1 LYRDTGAGYDEI
13 VPISPLVGAVAGDR
27 LGASIALTDSGNYLA
42 IGIPGKNTNTGI
54 VRIYENDSGTS
65 LYQEL
70 HSVTNEADA
79 EYGSKLFFMNNDE
92 SLVVFSEKGNSQ
104 DSTYVDAGRVDIYDS
119 YNTKFIYGES
129 LTPFSDQLDN
139 YGDKIAVGNN
149 TILVSAP
156 LNATGKLF
164 SYIKQANTKSWSM
177 LHEETPRPNVSKI
190 KKAFL
195 YNSTTDQLISYLDIV
210 DPVQGKIPGPADQE
224 IKYKTYF
231 DPATYSVGTDAVNV
245 DTGMNWTTSQKG
257 MLWWDLTKAK
267 FLENQGGTAVYK
279 STTWNKLYETAS
291 IDIYEW
297 VETKYSPSEWDK
309 LADTEK
315 GLALG
320 ISGLSKYGN
329 SVYSLKQR
337 YDNIS
342 KQFTNIY
349 YFWVKNTKII
359 PNVPGRLLSAAD
371 VSALIS
377 DPSGYGYSCLALTG
391 SNSFTLVNVANLIS
405 DKDINLNV
413 QYWLIDNQEINN
425 HSQWKVIS
433 ENVSTII
440 PKEIERKWFH
450 SLIGKDD
457 SDRSVPDFKLPI
469 KQRYGVE
476 FRPRQ
481 SMFVNRVEALKQ
493 FVERVNSVLAK
504 TLIVDDFNLTALN
517 QSEIAPS
524 AVAGSWDTIIDFET
538 ELQFVGTA
546 SLVQADLTP
555 VITNGVLT
563 NVIINNA
570 GSGYV
575 NSPHLRIIGTG
586 VNAAAKAIVDNTGKV
601 SAIEILDSGSGY
613 SDSDTSVK
621 IRPYAVLVNSDSTS
635 FDKWSIYQW
644 VNNKWS
650 KSKSQSYDVT
660 KFWNYIDW
668 YQTGYNQFTKID
680 HIVENTYQLVTAEVN
695 TGEIVKVKNIGTG
708 GWLLLEKFD
717 NVVTIDYT
725 QNYKVVGRQDGTI
738 QFSPS
743 LYAFDNTVIGFDN
756 QLFDGGLY
764 DNLAAKELRIII
776 DAIKN
781 DIFVDDL
788 RQEYLNLFFAS
799 IRYVLHEQLLTDWVM
814 KTSFVKA
821 VHNVGELKEKVT
833 YNNDNLANFEDYVN
847 EVKPFRTKVR
857 DYVSSYTKLDTAQ
870 QSVTDFDLVPVI
882 DLNSTIVPMTV
893 AVSSTGEIQASS
905 SEIAS
910 YPWKHWYDHVGFKII
925 SLDIVDG
932 GSGYI
937 GRPVIKIT
945 GGFGSG
951 AEAKAYISNGKVN
964 RVEIISA
971 GSGYLKTPTI
981 TLEGGLSTT
990 GTPARV
996 VAVIESEVVRSNK
1009 ISIKF
1014 DRITRNYFVSEL
1026 LETETFTGTGSRL
1039 QFALKWS
1046 PVATIGDSVVTI
1058 DGVDAL
1064 RNEYTL
1070 STKKSS
1076 ARGYTSYSGVLT
1088 FTTAPKTGASIVI
1101 TYKKNFEHLTAA
1113 DRINFYY
1120 NPVTGQLGK
1129 DLAQLMTGID
1139 YGGVQVTGLGFNI
1152 SGGWDALPW
1161 FSDSWDGFDSE
1172 FDDYI
1177 VTVGDSTYS
1186 YTLPYTPVAGEQINI
1201 YVNGT
1206 RIDDPYFNVYDGST
1220 IQPNGRKTAP
1230 TGVVMQTFV
1239 GDGSTKVINLPNL
1252 TSTTPIDI
1260 NAGDKVIFR
1269 KSTSDGSFISTSEE
1283 IDTQLEGGS
1292 FIGTSLTSATGYAP
1306 DDINIDGEQFVTPST
1321 SHAPEEIVPGQ
1332 VFDAVAIK
1340 VFHRP
1345 AGGAPRIMFKNYV
1358 ADGATDTFA
1367 IGQQF
1372 PSNRSVIVKIGN
1384 VIVEQNQYS
1393 IDWANNSITLLAM
1406 PADKQIVS
1414 IISFSFNSQTIL
1426 DLDYFVADGS
1436 TLEFITRAPWS
1447 VANLQSTVLVNGN
1460 VVSYE
1465 LFNADD
1471 TYEIPGNVGIRF
1483 AESVEPGSVINYM
1496 IDIEVGDSSVD
1507 NTSSVAKSQTIV
1519 FDGSTQ
1525 TYPLINLGADV
1536 LPGYGLQPYD
1546 TNVIVRVGQQVL
1558 RPANVLYFTLTDDNL
1573 IYNLPTHK
1581 FAPYTIDANKVRVY
1595 INGEKLNPGSDYLLD
1610 LADISITLS
1619 NLAYIDNA
1627 KLSVV
1632 VDVGYDYRIND
1643 NGTITFVP
1651 TYSANTAIEV
1661 ISFYNHVLLDID
1673 RTTDTLT
1680 PSTSLVPSIPDTFE
1694 FSNKLGGRFE
1704 LRRPVLA
1711 ADYVWIVKNGT
1722 LLTHSVDYILLDD
1735 RSTVQLTD
1743 NLLAT
1748 DVVQVMSFSNDVVQA
1763 SFGFMQFKDMLN
1775 RTHFKRINK
1784 NKSSRLAKDLLQTD
1798 ITIEVVDGSVF
1809 TEPNRNLN
1817 LPGVV
1822 EINGERI
1829 EYFTKTGNLL
1839 GQLRRGTLGTGV
1851 PTTHVKD
1858 LIVLDIGSTETI
1870 PYTDNTLAITAIS
1883 DGSTKNIGLNYVPTN
1898 KDVIDVF
1905 VGGYR
1910 LKKNQYVLFKE
1921 SNNQPYSPEGDSTLP
1936 PEFTTDGIN
1945 YGTEI
1950 SPIGYIRLAEA
1961 PRENEKIVVIKKT
1974 GHVWNEANK
1983 QLVDSNNAIANFL
1996 RSVEPIW
2003 PEFLTDKYKND

>member
-1 LYRDTGAGYDEI
+1 
-13 VPISPLVGAVAGDR
+13 
-27 LGASIALTDSGNYLA
+27 
-42 IGIPGKNTNTGI
+42 
-54 VRIYENDSGTS
+54 
-65 LYQEL
+65 
-70 HSVTNEADA
+70 
-79 EYGSKLFFMNNDE
+79 MNNDE
-92 SLVVFSEKGNSQ
+92 TLVVFSEKGNFD

-119 YNTKFIYGES
+119 YNTKFIYSES
-129 LTPFSDQLDN
+129 LEAFSDELDN
-139 YGDKIAVGNN
+139 YGDSIAVGNN
-149 TILVSAP
+149 TILATAP
-156 LNATGKLF
+156 LNGTGKLF
-164 SYIKQANTKSWSM
+164 SYIKASGTKSWTI
-177 LHEETPRPNVSKI
+177 LHEETLRPNVDKI

-195 YNSTTDQLISYLDIV
+195 YNRSSNQLVSYLDIV
-210 DPVQGKIPGPADQE
+210 DPIQGRIPGPADQE

-231 DPATYSVGTDAVNV
+231 DPATYSVGTTSVNV
-245 DTGMNWTTSQKG
+245 DTGMNWTTAQKG
-257 MLWWDLTKAK
+257 MLWWDLTRAK
-267 FLENQGGTAVYK
+267 FLENQGGTSVYK

-315 GLALG
+315 GLSLG

-329 SVYSLKQR
+329 SVYSLRQR

-349 YFWVKNTKII
+349 YFWVKNSKIV
-359 PNVPGRLLSAAD
+359 PNVPGRVLSASD
-371 VSALIS
+371 VSLLIS
-377 DPSGYGYSCLALTG
+377 DPSGYGYPCLALTG
-391 SNSFTLVNVANLIS
+391 SNSFTLVNITNLLS
-405 DKDINLNV
+405 DTDINLNV

-440 PKEIERKWFH
+440 PREIEKKWFH

-457 SDRSVPDFKLPI
+457 SDRTVPDFKLPV

-481 SMFVNRVEALKQ
+481 SMFVNRAEALKQ
-493 FVERVNSVLAK
+493 FIERVNSALAK
-504 TLIVDDFNLTALN
+504 ELIVDDFDLTALN
-517 QSEIAPS
+517 QSEPSPS
-524 AVAGSWDTIIDFET
+524 AVAGSWDSIIDFET

-546 SLVQADLTP
+546 SLVQAQFTP
-555 VITNGVLT
+555 VITNGILT
-563 NVIINNA
+563 NVIINNP

-586 VNAAAKAIVDNTGKV
+586 TNASAKAVVDNTGKV
-601 SAIEILDSGSGY
+601 SKVEILDGGSGY
-613 SDSDTSVK
+613 SDDTMIV
-621 IRPYAVLVNSDSTS
+621 IRPYAVLVNSDATA

-644 VNNKWS
+644 DKVS
-650 KSKSQSYDVT
+650 KSWNKTKSQSYDVT

-668 YQTGYNQFTKID
+668 YQPGYNQFTKID
-680 HIVENTYQLVTAEVN
+680 HIVENTYELVTAEVN
-695 TGEIVKVKNIGTG
+695 IGEIVKVKNIGTG

-717 NVVTIDYT
+717 NNVTIDYT
-725 QNYKVVGRQDGTI
+725 QNYKVVGRQNGTI
-738 QFSPS
+738 QFVPS
-743 LYAFDNTVIGFDN
+743 LYNFDNTVIGFDN

-764 DNLAAKELRIII
+764 DNFAAKELRIIL

-781 DIFVDDL
+781 DILIDNL

-821 VHNVGELKEKVT
+821 THNVGELKEKVT

-870 QSVTDFDLVPVI
+870 QSVTDFDLIPVI
-882 DLNSTIVPMTV
+882 DLNSSIVPLTV
-893 AVSSTGEIQASS
+893 AVSDTGEIQASS

-937 GRPVIKIT
+937 GRPVVKIT
-945 GGFGSG
+945 GGFGTG

-964 RVEIISA
+964 RIEIISA
-971 GSGYLKTPTI
+971 GTGYLKTPTI
-981 TLEGGLSTT
+981 TLDGGLSAT

-1014 DRITRNYFVSEL
+1014 DRITRNYYVTEL
-1026 LETETFTGTGSRL
+1026 TESETFVGTGSRL

-1046 PVATIGDSVVTI
+1046 PVASVGDSVVTV

-1070 STKKSS
+1070 STKKST

-1088 FTTAPKTGASIVI
+1088 FNTAPKTGASIVI

-1120 NPVTGQLGK
+1120 SPTTGQLGK

-1139 YGGVQVTGLGFNI
+1139 YGGVQITGLGFNI
-1152 SGGWDALPW
+1152 SGGWDSLPW
-1161 FSDSWDGFDSE
+1161 FSDSWDGFDAE

-1220 IQPNGRKTAP
+1220 IQPNGRKVAP
-1230 TGVVMQTFV
+1230 AGVVMQTFV
-1239 GDGSTKVINLPNL
+1239 GDGSTKVITLPNL
-1252 TSTTPIDI
+1252 TSPTPIDI
-1260 NAGDKVIFR
+1260 NEGDKVIFR

-1283 IDTQLEGGS
+1283 IDTQLQGGS
-1292 FIGTSLTSATGYAP
+1292 FVGTSLTSATGYAP
-1306 DDINIDGEQFVTPST
+1306 DDINVDGELFVTPST
-1321 SHAPEEIVPGQ
+1321 SYAPEEIVPGQ
-1332 VFDAVAIK
+1332 IFDTVAIK

-1345 AGGAPRIMFKNYV
+1345 AGGAPRILFKNYV
-1358 ADGATDTFA
+1358 ADGTTDTFI

-1372 PSNRSVIVKIGN
+1372 PSDRSVIVKIGN
-1384 VIVEQNQYS
+1384 LIIEQDQYN
-1393 IDWANNSITLLAM
+1393 IDWANNSVTLNTI
-1406 PADKQIVS
+1406 PNDKEIVS

-1447 VANLQSTVLVNGN
+1447 AANLQSTVLVNGN

-1465 LFNADD
+1465 LFSADE

-1483 AESVEPGSVINYM
+1483 AESVEPGSIINYM
-1496 IDIEVGDSSVD
+1496 IDVETGDSSVN
-1507 NTSSVAKSQTIV
+1507 NTSSVAKSQTII

-1525 TYPLINLGADV
+1525 TYSLSNLGADV
-1536 LPGYGLQPYD
+1536 LPGYGLKPYD
-1546 TNVIVRVGQQVL
+1546 TNVIVRVGQQIL
-1558 RPANVLYFTLTDDNL
+1558 KPSNVLYFTLTDDNL
-1573 IYNLPTHK
+1573 IYEIPSHK
-1581 FAPYTIDANKVRVY
+1581 FAPYTIDSNDIRVY
-1595 INGEKLNPGSDYLLD
+1595 IDGEQLTPGSDYVLD

-1619 NLAYIDNA
+1619 NLVYTDNA
-1627 KLSVV
+1627 KLAIVI
-1632 VDVGYDYRIND
+1632 DVGYEYVIND
-1643 NGTITFVP
+1643 NGTITFVS
-1651 TYSANTAIEV
+1651 TYPSNTEIEV

-1680 PSTSLVPSIPDTFE
+1680 PSASLVPNTPDTFE

-1722 LLTHSVDYILLDD
+1722 LLTHSVDYILLGD
-1735 RSTVQLTD
+1735 RLTIQMTD

-1748 DVVQVMSFSNDVVQA
+1748 DVVQVLSFGNNVIQA
-1763 SFGFMQFKDMLN
+1763 PFGFMQFKDMLN
-1775 RTHFKRINK
+1775 RTHYKRINK
-1784 NKSSRLAKDLLQTD
+1784 EKSSRLARDLLQTD
-1798 ITIEVVDGSVF
+1798 ITIEVLDGSVF
-1809 TEPNRNLN
+1809 TDPNKNLN

-1829 EYFTKTGNLL
+1829 EYFTKTGNVL

-1870 PYTDNTLAITAIS
+1870 PYTDKTVVTTAIS
-1883 DGSTKNIGLNYVPTN
+1883 DGSTKNIGLNYVPKVVNPMASQEN
-1898 KDVIDVF
+1898 KDVVDVF

-1910 LKKNQYVLFKE
+1910 LKKDEYKLFKE
-1921 SNNQPYSPEGDSTLP
+1921 SNDQPYSPEGDTTLV

-1945 YGTEI
+1945 YGTEV

-1974 GHVWNEANK
+1974 GHVWNEDNK

-1996 RSVEPIW
+1996 RSVEPVW
-2003 PEFLTDKYKND
+2003 PEFLTDKYRND